1 LTNLVDRTGAATFQL
16 PAISDD
22 DPQNGA
28 ESLAAEFN
36 ERNHFRIH
44 YLNQDEVKELKK
56 LGITTV
62 FNLNAYDAYDG
73 ADLKDGYRTDA
84 NEYAIA
90 NTIALNARG
99 PFMEEFAMNA
109 SAADPEIAVAMVG
122 FGAADANTDVTF
134 TVGTNQAAGELPER
148 GWASPDFLGR
158 IVLGFG
164 PENSLVTG
172 GLVANAAHCPGGL
185 QNSDN
190 ITYNDYNLVLPR
202 LDATVTRLAGAG
214 FTPLTSAG
222 GDISVTA
229 VSYGE
234 DDGFTGGYDINSND
248 DKYKVRTFDLTKQ
261 DAWQYATMCP
271 EGHQFPEEDNE
282 FWGIDLN
289 AGGTIE

>member
-1 LTNLVDRTGAATFQL
+1 MKAVTKKMKASAGFTLLEILVVLTIMGFLIAMVAPRLAGISSDAVDTVCDSNQNRQTTMMSAYFEKTNRMPDRLTNLVDRTGAATFQL

-148 GWASPDFLGR
+148 G
-158 IVLGFG
+158 
-164 PENSLVTG
+164 
-172 GLVANAAHCPGGL
+172 
-185 QNSDN
+185 
-190 ITYNDYNLVLPR
+190 
-202 LDATVTRLAGAG
+202 
-214 FTPLTSAG
+214 
-222 GDISVTA
+222 
-229 VSYGE
+229 
-234 DDGFTGGYDINSND
+234 
-248 DKYKVRTFDLTKQ
+248 
-261 DAWQYATMCP
+261 
-271 EGHQFPEEDNE
+271 
-282 FWGIDLN
+282 
-289 AGGTIE
+289 